1 MRRFRWFI
9 FLLLLGMESLFPRF
23 GVAADN
29 TRNLAVSAAPAKGNR
44 VALVIG
50 NSAYPAGALANPKN
64 DATAIAAALKKL
76 EFDVALV
83 VNANKAALDNAFK
96 QFSNKSEKAD
106 VALLF
111 YAGHGVQVNGNNYIV
126 PLDAQ
131 PQSERDL
138 KREMVKMD
146 DVIDDM
152 GGAKVK
158 LIFFDACRDNPLSRS
173 FSRGGSRGM
182 AAPVEATGTL
192 ISFATKHGNTASDG
206 DGRHSPYTQA
216 LLAEMERPNG
226 IEIEQM
232 LRKVQQD
239 VKKTTQGQQEP
250 WRYGSLDGDFYFK
263 APAQQTDNTEAIQ
276 EAVRQTREQAER
288 DRIELQK
295 SMEKLRQER
304 EASDL
309 KAQESVRLAREQAE
323 RDRLESQKSLEKMRQ
338 ETQASDLKAQE
349 AVRLARE
356 QAERDRAELQKSM
369 EKMLKE
375 AIARQ
380 NAVLDAERK
389 KWQEEQPVQPHQAT
403 AAAPATLVAAL
414 GPSTTLAATRPQAFA
429 GGKGPQ
435 PGDEWD
441 YLARDNAFGNNKR
454 LIWRVKAVEPT
465 AGVLE
470 VLLVNG
476 KPVDE
481 WVFDGTPDLL
491 GAPTESSFVF
501 GPHWDGRE
509 FSKLSVHGT
518 GECATK
524 FRCEVTA
531 KMVGRERIS
540 VPAGSFDAVRF
551 DGQVIFAT
559 RSRVFG
565 SISIW
570 YSETDRRL
578 LKQTVKIN
586 AQRLG
591 IMADETLEL
600 QAVRAPRP

>member
-1 MRRFRWFI
+1 MRRFRWFL
-9 FLLLLGMESLFPRF
+9 FLLLLGMESLFPGF
-23 GVAADN
+23 GLAADN
-29 TRNLAVSAAPAKGNR
+29 TRNLAVSAAAAKGNR

-64 DATAIAAALKKL
+64 DATAIATALKKL
-76 EFDVALV
+76 DFDVNLV
-83 VNANKAALDNAFK
+83 INANKSALDNAFK

-126 PLDAQ
+126 PLDAN
-131 PQSERDL
+131 PQNERDL

-152 GGAKVK
+152 GSAKIK

-216 LLAEMERPNG
+216 LLEEMERPTG

-232 LRKVQQD
+232 LRKVQQG

-288 DRIELQK
+288 DRLELQK
-295 SMEKLRQER
+295 SMEKLRLER
-304 EASDL
+304 EASDQ

-323 RDRLESQKSLEKMRQ
+323 RDRLESQQSLAKMRQ

-349 AVRLARE
+349 AVRQAKE
-356 QAERDRAELQKSM
+356 QADRDRAELQKSM
-369 EKMLKE
+369 EKMLKD
-375 AIARQ
+375 AMARQ
-380 NAVLDAERK
+380 NAILEAERK
-389 KWQEEQPVQPHQAT
+389 KWQEDQPAQPQRE
-403 AAAPATLVAAL
+403 AAPATLVAAL

-441 YLARDNAFGNNKR
+441 YLVRDNSFGNNKR

-491 GAPTESSFVF
+491 GAPIESTFIF

-509 FSKLSVHGT
+509 FSKLPVHGS
-518 GECATK
+518 GDCVARA
-524 FRCEVTA
+524 RCEITA
-531 KMVGRERIS
+531 KIVGKENIS
-540 VPAGSFDAVRF
+540 VPAGTFDAIRL
-551 DGQVIFAT
+551 DGQITTVQFNRPI
-559 RSRVFG
+559 G

-570 YSETDRRL
+570 YSEKDRRL
-578 LKQTVKIN
+578 LKQAVKLN
-586 AQRLG
+586 AQRMGL
-591 IMADETLEL
+591 IANETIEL
-600 QAVRAPRP
+600 QAIRAPRP